1 MYWDKV
7 IRTNIRYIIKDKGFV
22 QKAVACRAGY
32 SKQTFNNMLT
42 GRRIIRADEIPRIAG
57 ALGCDSKDLY
67 APPKESA
74 V

>member
-1 MYWDKV
+1 MDWDKV

-42 GRRIIRADEIPRIAG
+42 GRRMHYNTELAVAAAHSLRIRTLARIP
-57 ALGCDSKDLY
+57 
-67 APPKESA
+67 
-74 V
+74 